1 MIPIIAGVLTCVIP
15 SYMEGMSSGNRQSVT
30 LNEST
35 PFMTEVY
42 QSDWIAR
49 WALYRPDHI
58 AVEEAETGRLL
69 TYAQLDRTGNALSA
83 HLVMDHGLEKG
94 DRIVILADH
103 CLDYVVF
110 FAAAQKTGT
119 VLVPLNYRL
128 AAPEIAYL
136 IENADPKLIIVED
149 HYRHLLD
156 AMPADHH
163 RQIFPLSAPR
173 RLIEAHKD
181 TPGEPFPA
189 VQVFEDDPLFILYT
203 SGTTGFPKGAIYSWK
218 MLIWNSFNTAISL
231 ILNSESRTINCMPP
245 FHTGG
250 WNVLLTP
257 FLHHGAYVCLMKKF
271 DAGSVLTLLEEKKST
286 IFMAVPTMLKMIA
299 DQPGFSEADFSALL
313 YLIVGGEPMP
323 IPLIETWDRQGVP
336 VRQGYGLTEVGPN
349 LFSLHQDDAMTKKG
363 SIGRSNFYVQTRIV
377 DEAGNDCPVNHPG
390 ELLLKGPMVTPGYWR
405 NEEATQKN
413 ISDGWFHTGDIVRE
427 DEDHYF
433 YVVDRIK
440 NMFISGGENVY
451 PAEIERILITHPDV
465 ASCAVIGV
473 PDERWGE
480 VGFAFIQGKNPDSD
494 LASIEA
500 YCQSQ
505 LARFKVPKYF
515 RQLDEIPKNDTGKVD
530 KRLLEQWADRS

>member
-1 MIPIIAGVLTCVIP
+1 MA
-15 SYMEGMSSGNRQSVT
+15 
-30 LNEST
+30 
-35 PFMTEVY
+35 EVY

-49 WALYRPDHI
+49 WALYHPDRV

-69 TYAQLDRTGNALSA
+69 TYSQLDRSANALSA
-83 HLVMDHGLEKG
+83 HLMMDHGLEKG
-94 DRIVILADH
+94 DRIVILAEN

-110 FAAAQKTGT
+110 FSAAQKTGT
-119 VLVPLNYRL
+119 ILVPLNYRL

-136 IENADPKLIIVED
+136 IDNADPKLIIVED
-149 HYRHLLD
+149 QYRHLLD
-156 AMPADHH
+156 ALPAEHG

-173 RLIEAHKD
+173 RLIETHKD
-181 TPGEPFPA
+181 THGEAFPS
-189 VQVFEDDPLFILYT
+189 VIVSEDDPVFILYT

-257 FLHHGAYVCLMKKF
+257 FLHHGAYTCLIKKF
-271 DAGSVLTLLEEKKST
+271 DANLVLELLEKKKAT
-286 IFMAVPTMLKMIA
+286 LFMAVPTMLKMIA
-299 DQPGFSEADFSALL
+299 DESGFSSADFGPLM

-323 IPLIETWDRQGVP
+323 IPLIEAWDQQGVP

-377 DEAGNDCPVNHPG
+377 DDEGNELPANTPG

-405 NEEATQKN
+405 NDEATKKN
-413 ISDGWFHTGDIVRE
+413 ITNGWFHTGDIVRE

-451 PAEIERILITHPDV
+451 PAEIERILIAHPDV
-465 ASCAVIGV
+465 AACAVIGV
-473 PDERWGE
+473 SDEQWGE
-480 VGFAFIQGKNPDSD
+480 VGFAFIQGKKPKLD
-494 LASIEA
+494 LPLIKD

-505 LARFKVPKYF
+505 LAKFKIPKHF
-515 RQLDEIPKNDTGKVD
+515 RIVDEIPKNDTGKVD
-530 KRLLEQWADRS
+530 KRLLGEWAKTM